1 MYCITVEQK
10 RIISLY
16 YKAAD
21 DKLAIE
27 EGESIFKN
35 IKDSD
40 FGDGSTELDYAI
52 SNDNGET
59 VEDWHQ

>member
-1 MYCITVEQK
+1 MHHSRTKK

-40 FGDGSTELDYAI
+40 LGDGSTELDYAI